1 MPLHRPPAPR
11 HRAPLPP
18 CRQAKLPQ
26 TLISMFTKK
35 VAGAIL
41 SLLVRE
47 AQRVSAASQ
56 KEAAAGA
63 SADGSNNPYLRRI
76 EQRQAFY
83 ASVRALVQKYFDL
96 FGEDA
101 SAGH

>member
-1 MPLHRPPAPR
+1 M
-11 HRAPLPP
+11 
-18 CRQAKLPQ
+18 
-26 TLISMFTKK
+26 
-35 VAGAIL
+35 AGAIL

-56 KEAAAGA
+56 KEADN
-63 SADGSNNPYLRRI
+63 SANPYLRRI

-96 FGEDA
+96 FGEDGTA
-101 SAGH
+101 NR